1 MLTLDLRLLSFNPS
15 GYHQK
20 ISENRGTLVSSA
32 RNRRPID
39 LVYVPGKLIVS
50 GNATATAENLRAA
63 ESLLRVGIWSELFHQ
78 ALGIFLVLALWMSY
92 DFSGG

>member
-1 MLTLDLRLLSFNPS
+1 
-15 GYHQK
+15 
-20 ISENRGTLVSSA
+20 
-32 RNRRPID
+32 
-39 LVYVPGKLIVS
+39 VYVPGKLIVS